1 MYLFFSFYK
10 YCAGYSQRER
20 EYSSCLLE
28 FTFYLGNNHRNI
40 MLLGFFPT
48 VFFFTINSFLHDC
61 FCLSHHFLS
70 LECPE
75 TWSNFPGGS
84 GGKASAYNA
93 RDLGSI
99 PGSGRSPGEGNG
111 NPLQYSC
118 LENSTGLSSGSR
130 IYITVLGFCSELQ
143 TGNKSLLIIISTW
156 KSNGYLTCHLCEGLK
171 KMPTSDLTHLQS
183 RVETPFPWKWTDL
196 VSHF

>member
-10 YCAGYSQRER
+10 YYAGYSQRER

-70 LECPE
+70 LECPK

-84 GGKASAYNA
+84 DGKASAYNA

-99 PGSGRSPGEGNG
+99 PGSGRSPGEGNATHSSILAWKIQRAS
-111 NPLQYSC
+111 PLA
-118 LENSTGLSSGSR
+118 LEFILLSWVSALNSRLETGAFSLSSLLESLMGILHVTFVRAWKKCPLVIWLTSK
-130 IYITVLGFCSELQ
+130 VELKLPFLES
-143 TGNKSLLIIISTW
+143 GLI
-156 KSNGYLTCHLCEGLK
+156 
-171 KMPTSDLTHLQS
+171 
-183 RVETPFPWKWTDL
+183 
-196 VSHF
+196 